1 MRFFL
6 TSRLTL
12 CKQPRLS
19 VNIIGK
25 TGTTTLLF
33 YRQQFS
39 AITRKGKK
47 MKDGL
52 YAKIQTNKGDILLNL
67 YYDKTPLTVINFVSL
82 TEGTMH
88 LGGAGKPTGNPFY
101 DGLKFH
107 RVINDFMIQGGCPLG
122 TGTGGP
128 GYTFADECI
137 PGLRFDK
144 PALLA
149 MANAG
154 PGTNGSQF
162 FITHV
167 PTPHLNGKHTIFGM
181 VVEGFDVVYS
191 IEGNDT
197 IEQVEII
204 RVGKAAEN
212 FKTGQPA
219 FDEAEQAI
227 EGEKQKAEQEE
238 QEKIKKV
245 IMEKWP
251 EASKTQTGMYFVVT
265 KEGEGDTP
273 KSGNSISAHYSGT
286 LLAND
291 RKFDSSYDR
300 GEPIQFEVGVGR
312 VIPGWDEALI
322 DMKRGEKRTLI
333 IPPNLA
339 YGERGAGGVI
349 PPNAWLVFDV
359 ELIDF

>member
-1 MRFFL
+1 M
-6 TSRLTL
+6 
-12 CKQPRLS
+12 
-19 VNIIGK
+19 N
-25 TGTTTLLF
+25 
-33 YRQQFS
+33 
-39 AITRKGKK
+39 
-47 MKDGL
+47 DGL
-52 YAKIQTNKGDILLNL
+52 YAKIKTNKGDILIEL
-67 YYDKTPLTVINFVSL
+67 YHDKTPLTVTNFVSL
-82 TEGTMH
+82 AEGTMH
-88 LGGAGKPTGNPFY
+88 LGGAGKPTGTPFY

-128 GYTFADECI
+128 GYNFADECI
-137 PGLRFDK
+137 PELRFDR
-144 PALLA
+144 PGLLA

-167 PTPHLNGKHTIFGM
+167 PTPHLNGKHTIFGQ
-181 VVEGFDVVYS
+181 VAEGMDVVNS
-191 IEGNDT
+191 IEGDDT
-197 IEQVEII
+197 IERVEII
-204 RVGKAAEN
+204 RVGSAAEN

-227 EGEKQKAEQEE
+227 DGNKKKAEQEE
-238 QEKIKKV
+238 LNKIKKL
-245 IMEKWP
+245 IQEKWSNA
-251 EASKTQTGMYFVVT
+251 EVTDSGLHFVVT
-265 KEGEGDTP
+265 QEGTGDKP
-273 KSGNSISAHYSGT
+273 KSGDSISAHYSGR

-291 RKFDSSYDR
+291 KKFDSSYDR

-339 YGERGAGGVI
+339 YGEQGAGGVI
-349 PPNAWLVFDV
+349 PPNAWLIFDV
-359 ELIDF
+359 ELVDF